1 MAPVVAWRPAG
12 LAQRAGLALAEAL
25 RRDRGGD
32 ESFGPDGRLLLRSP
46 ADNLVAHGA
55 GVGPPVRRR
64 PAPVRVRAPGS
75 AAALTV
81 NSFAPWRACPELLPL
96 GGAVGFQAF
105 QFDVRCPTG
114 LRGTPPHL
122 DLLALRA
129 DRGVA
134 VAARCT
140 EHLAPRRGQVAR
152 AYDRFLDESDELT
165 AWRGQL
171 RELREQPGVYRHLD
185 AAALVK
191 HALALGR
198 NFPDRPVTLLYLF
211 WEPLDADAFPEFR
224 RHREE
229 VQRFARAIAAGG
241 EGGGKVGFRA
251 ASFEELWRD
260 WVAMADPPHWL
271 AGHLR
276 LLRARYGVAIGHGAA
291 AAAARP

>member
-1 MAPVVAWRPAG
+1 MTPMALGRSAG
-12 LAQRAGLALAEAL
+12 LAQRAGVALAEAL
-25 RRDRGGD
+25 RRDDGRGD
-32 ESFGPDGRLLLRSP
+32 DVLLGPDGRARGGLMPR
-46 ADNLVAHGA
+46 GA
-55 GVGPPVRRR
+55 RGGRGV
-64 PAPVRVRAPGS
+64 APVRLRAPGS

-81 NSFAPWRACPELLPL
+81 NSFAPWRACPERLPL
-96 GGAVGFQAF
+96 GGAVGFEAF

-122 DLLALRA
+122 ELLALRPDRA
-129 DRGVA
+129 VAVVARGVEYL
-134 VAARCT
+134 V
-140 EHLAPRRGQVAR
+140 PRRGPVAE
-152 AYDRFLDESDELT
+152 AYDRLLAEGGDL
-165 AWRGQL
+165 APWRAQL
-171 RELREQPGVYRHLD
+171 RELRERPHAYRHLD

-241 EGGGKVGFRA
+241 DGVGKIGFRA

-260 WVAMADPPHWL
+260 WVRMADPPDWL
-271 AGHLR
+271 ADHLR
-276 LLRARYGVAIGHGAA
+276 LLRARYGVAIGQGAA
-291 AAAARP
+291 AAARQ